1 MIKKNGQT
9 VKRLNRRY
17 HLHQL
22 IKKWCRYDAKK
33 HIIYVF
39 DKDTELQANRYIVEL
54 RDKHQYSVQLEAIR

>member
-1 MIKKNGQT
+1 MIKKNEQT

-17 HLHQL
+17 HLHQHV
-22 IKKWCRYDAKK
+22 KKLCKYDAKK

-39 DKDTELQANRYIVEL
+39 DKDTELQANKYIVEL